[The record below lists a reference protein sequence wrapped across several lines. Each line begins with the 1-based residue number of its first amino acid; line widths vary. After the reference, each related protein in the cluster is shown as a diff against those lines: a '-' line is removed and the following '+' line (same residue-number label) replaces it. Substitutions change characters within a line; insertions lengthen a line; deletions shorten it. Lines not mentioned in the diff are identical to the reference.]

1 MNRPERG
8 RERDEGVFTNV
19 LKWDWSL
26 VTIVSHLKNSAAL
39 NHKTFDSKTICLM
52 SVESNVSKTTTSTT
66 TTTPT
71 TTKGY
76 SQVRIKTVS
85 ATDEYFLK
93 LSFNKIMASQNRILI
108 KIGSAL
114 MQSVV
119 VD

>member
-8 RERDEGVFTNV
+8 RERDEGVFRNV

-39 NHKTFDSKTICLM
+39 DHKTFDSKTICLM
-52 SVESNVSKTTTSTT
+52 SVESNVSKTTTT

-108 KIGSAL
+108 KIRSAL
-114 MQSVV
+114 IQSVV